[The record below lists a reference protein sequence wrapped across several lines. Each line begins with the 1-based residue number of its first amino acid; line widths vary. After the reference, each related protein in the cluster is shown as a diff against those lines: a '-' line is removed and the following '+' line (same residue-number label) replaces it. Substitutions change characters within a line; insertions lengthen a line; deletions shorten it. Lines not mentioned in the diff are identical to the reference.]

1 MADTFKALMMRE
13 TEGGKVAAAIE
24 EIGVADLP
32 DGEVLVKVE
41 YSTLNYK
48 DGLVVDGNKG
58 RLARTFPH
66 IPGIDLA
73 GTVLEST
80 DARYAVGDRVVV
92 TGWHMGERYWGGFSE
107 LQRVRADWLVHIPE
121 GLSTRQAMAIGTAGL
136 TSMFAL
142 MALEQHGLRPGGER
156 PVLVTGGA
164 GGVGS
169 VAIAL
174 LARNGY
180 TVAAS
185 TGRPEL
191 GDYLRSLGAT
201 EIVTREELAEES
213 SAPLETE
220 RWAGCIDAV
229 AGSTVS
235 RVLRQLERGGSVAAC
250 GLAGGATFEGHIM
263 PFLLRGVNLLGIDS
277 VTLPYPYRVEAWNR
291 IAAELDLALLDE
303 VTSDCAL
310 EDIPAQAKAI
320 LKGHV
325 KGRLVVGLAVV

>member
-13 TEGGKVAAAIE
+13 TEDGKVAAAIE
-24 EIGVADLP
+24 EISVADLP
-32 DGEVLVKVE
+32 EGEVLVKVE
-41 YSTLNYK
+41 HSTLNYK

-58 RLARTFPH
+58 RLARKFPH

-73 GTVLEST
+73 GTVLESS

-107 LQRVRADWLVHIPE
+107 VARVRADWLVHVPATMT
-121 GLSTRQAMAIGTAGL
+121 TRQAMAVGTAGL

-142 MALEQHGLRPGGER
+142 MALEEHGLKPGGDK

-174 LARNGY
+174 LARHGY

-191 GDYLRSLGAT
+191 GDYLTGLGAT
-201 EIVTREELAEES
+201 EIVTREELAEDS
-213 SAPLETE
+213 AAPLESE

-229 AGSTVS
+229 AGSTIS
-235 RVLRQLERGGSVAAC
+235 RVIRQLERGASVAAC
-250 GLAGGATFEGHIM
+250 GLAGGATFDGHIM

-277 VTLPYPYRVEAWNR
+277 VAMPYERRVIAWNR
-291 IAAELDLALLDE
+291 MADELDLSLLDE
-303 VTSDCAL
+303 MTGGCSL
-310 EDIPAQAKAI
+310 EEIPAQAKAI
-320 LKGHV
+320 LKGQV
-325 KGRLVVGLAVV
+325 KGRLVVDIA

>member
-1 MADTFKALMMRE
+1 MADTFKALMLRE
-13 TEGGKVAAAIE
+13 TDDGLAVAIE
-24 EIGVADLP
+24 DVPVADLP

-41 YSTLNYK
+41 HSTLNYK

-58 RLARTFPH
+58 RLARNFPH

-73 GTVLEST
+73 GTVLESS
-80 DARYAVGDRVVV
+80 DARYAAGDRVVV

-107 LQRVRADWLVHIPE
+107 LQRVRADWLVHVPE
-121 GLSTRQAMAIGTAGL
+121 AMTTRQAMAVGTAGL

-142 MALEQHGLRPGGER
+142 MALEEHGLEPGGER

-174 LARNGY
+174 LKRNGY
-180 TVAAS
+180 RVATS
-185 TGRPEL
+185 TGRPQL
-191 GDYLRSLGAT
+191 ADYLTGLGAD
-201 EIVTREELAEES
+201 EIIPREELAEAS
-213 SAPLETE
+213 SAPLESE

-235 RVLRQLERGGSVAAC
+235 RVLRQLAKDGSVAAC
-250 GLAGGATFEGHIM
+250 GLAGGASFEGNIM

-277 VTLPYPYRVEAWNR
+277 VAMPYERRVTAWNR
-291 IAAELDLALLDE
+291 VAAELDLGLLDSM
-303 VTSDCAL
+303 TSGCSL
-310 EDIPAQAKAI
+310 EDVPAQAAAI
-320 LKGHV
+320 LKGQV
-325 KGRLVVGLAVV
+325 QGRLVVDIA

>member
-1 MADTFKALMMRE
+1 MADTFKALMLRE
-13 TEGGKVAAAIE
+13 TDDGVSAAIE
-24 EIGVADLP
+24 DVAVADLP
-32 DGEVLVKVE
+32 EGEVLVKVE
-41 YSTLNYK
+41 HSTLNYK

-73 GTVLEST
+73 GTVLESS
-80 DARYAVGDRVVV
+80 DARYAEGDRVVI

-107 LQRVRADWLVHIPE
+107 LQRVRADWLVHVPE
-121 GLSTRQAMAIGTAGL
+121 GMTTRQAMAVGTAGL

-142 MALEQHGLRPGGER
+142 MALEAHGLTPGGER

-180 TVAAS
+180 AVATS

-191 GDYLRSLGAT
+191 GDYLRSLGAS
-201 EIVTREELAEES
+201 EIIERAELTEES
-213 SAPLETE
+213 SAPLEGE

-229 AGSTVS
+229 AGPTLS
-235 RVLRQLERGGSVAAC
+235 RVLRQIEKGGSVAAC

-277 VTLPYPYRVEAWNR
+277 VTLPYAHRVEAWR
-291 IAAELDLALLDE
+291 RVAAELDLALLDE
-303 VTSDCAL
+303 MTSGCAL
-310 EDIPAQAKAI
+310 ADVPAQAKAI
-320 LKGHV
+320 LKGQV
-325 KGRLVVGLAVV
+325 QGRLVVDIG

>member
-13 TEGGKVAAAIE
+13 TDDGVSAQIE
-24 EIGVADLP
+24 DVPVADLP
-32 DGEVLVKVE
+32 EGEVDVRVE
-41 YSTLNYK
+41 HSTLNYK

-58 RLARTFPH
+58 RLARNFPH

-73 GTVLEST
+73 GVVEAST
-80 DARYAVGDRVVV
+80 DSRYAPGDRVVV
-92 TGWHMGERYWGGFSE
+92 TGWHMGERYWGGFAE
-107 LQRVRADWLVHIPE
+107 RARVRADWLVHVPE
-121 GLSTRQAMAIGTAGL
+121 AMTTRQAMAVGTAGL

-142 MALEQHGLRPGGER
+142 MALEEHGLTPGGER

-174 LARNGY
+174 LKRNGY
-180 TVAAS
+180 SVAAS

-191 GDYLRSLGAT
+191 GDYLRGLGAD
-201 EIVTREELAEES
+201 EIIERAELAEES
-213 SAPLETE
+213 SAPLESE

-229 AGSTVS
+229 AGSTLS
-235 RVLRQLERGGSVAAC
+235 RVLRQLEKSASVAAC
-250 GLAGGATFEGHIM
+250 GLAAGPSFEGNIM

-277 VTLPYPYRVEAWNR
+277 VAMPYERRVIAWNR
-291 IAAELDLALLDE
+291 VAAELDLSLLDSM
-303 VTSDCAL
+303 TSGCAL

-320 LKGHV
+320 LKGQV
-325 KGRLVVGLAVV
+325 KGRLVIDIG

>member
-13 TEGGKVAAAIE
+13 TEDGKVAAAIE

-32 DGEVLVKVE
+32 EGEVLVKVE
-41 YSTLNYK
+41 HSTLNYK

-58 RLARTFPH
+58 RLARNFPH

-73 GTVLEST
+73 GTVLESS
-80 DARYAVGDRVVV
+80 DARYAEGDRVVV

-107 LQRVRADWLVHIPE
+107 LARVRADWLVHVPE
-121 GLSTRQAMAIGTAGL
+121 AMTTRQAMAVGTAGL

-142 MALEQHGLRPGGER
+142 MALEEHGLKPGGDK
-156 PVLVTGGA
+156 PVLITGGA

-169 VAIAL
+169 VGIAL

-191 GDYLRSLGAT
+191 GDYLKSLGAS

-213 SAPLETE
+213 SAPLESE
-220 RWAGCIDAV
+220 RWAGCI
-229 AGSTVS
+229 
-235 RVLRQLERGGSVAAC
+235 ERGASVAAC
-250 GLAGGATFEGHIM
+250 GLAGGATFDGHIM

-277 VTLPYPYRVEAWNR
+277 VAMPYERRAIAWSR
-291 IAAELDLALLDE
+291 MAAELDLSLLDE
-303 VTSDCAL
+303 MTSGCAL
-310 EDIPAQAKAI
+310 EEIPAQAKAL
-320 LKGHV
+320 LKGQV
-325 KGRLVVGLAVV
+325 KGRLVVDMR

>member
-13 TEGGKVAAAIE
+13 GDDGVVAAIE
-24 EIGVADLP
+24 DIPVADLP
-32 DGEVLVKVE
+32 EGEVEVRIE
-41 YSTLNYK
+41 HSTLNYK

-58 RLARTFPH
+58 RLVRTFPH

-73 GTVLEST
+73 GVVEASS
-80 DARYAVGDRVVV
+80 DPRYAVGDRVVV
-92 TGWHMGERYWGGFSE
+92 TGWHMGERYWGGFAE
-107 LQRVRADWLVHIPE
+107 RARVRADWLVHVPE
-121 GLSTRQAMAIGTAGL
+121 AMTTRQAMAIGTAGI

-142 MALEQHGLRPGGER
+142 MALEEHGLRPGGDK

-169 VAIAL
+169 IAILL

-180 TVAAS
+180 AVAAS

-191 GDYLRSLGAT
+191 GDYLRGLGAT

-213 SAPLETE
+213 SAPLESE

-235 RVLRQLERGGSVAAC
+235 RVLRQLERRGSVAAC
-250 GLAGGATFEGHIM
+250 GLAGGTTFEGHIM

-277 VTLPYPYRVEAWNR
+277 VAMPYAQRVTAWDR
-291 IAAELDLALLDE
+291 LVAELDLGLLDGM
-303 VTSDCAL
+303 TSGCSL

-320 LKGHV
+320 LKGQV
-325 KGRLVVGLAVV
+325 KGRLVVDIA

>member
-13 TEGGKVAAAIE
+13 TDDGVSAQIE
-24 EIGVADLP
+24 DVPVADLP
-32 DGEVLVKVE
+32 EGEVDVRVE
-41 YSTLNYK
+41 HSTLNYK

-58 RLARTFPH
+58 RLARNFPH

-73 GTVLEST
+73 GVVEAST
-80 DARYAVGDRVVV
+80 DDRYKPGDRVVV
-92 TGWHMGERYWGGFSE
+92 TGWHMGERYWGGFAE
-107 LQRVRADWLVHIPE
+107 RARVRADWLVHVPE
-121 GLSTRQAMAIGTAGL
+121 AMTTRQAMAVGTAGL

-142 MALEQHGLRPGGER
+142 MALEEHGLTPGGER

-174 LARNGY
+174 LKRNGY
-180 TVAAS
+180 GVAAS

-191 GDYLRSLGAT
+191 GDYLRGLGAD
-201 EIVTREELAEES
+201 EIIERAELAEES
-213 SAPLETE
+213 SAPLESE

-229 AGSTVS
+229 AGSTLS
-235 RVLRQLERGGSVAAC
+235 RVLRQLEKGASVAAC
-250 GLAGGATFEGHIM
+250 GLAAGPGFEGNIM

-277 VTLPYPYRVEAWNR
+277 VAMPYERRVAAWNR
-291 IAAELDLALLDE
+291 IAAELDLGLLDGM
-303 VTSDCAL
+303 TSGCAL

-320 LKGHV
+320 LKGQV
-325 KGRLVVGLAVV
+325 KGRLVIDIG

>member
-13 TEGGKVAAAIE
+13 IEDGKVAAVIE
-24 EIGVADLP
+24 DVPVADLP
-32 DGEVLVKVE
+32 EGEVEVRIE
-41 YSTLNYK
+41 HSTLNYK

-58 RLARTFPH
+58 RLARKFPH

-73 GTVLEST
+73 GVVEAST
-80 DARYAVGDRVVV
+80 DSRYAVGDRVVV
-92 TGWHMGERYWGGFSE
+92 TGWHMGERYWGGFAE
-107 LQRVRADWLVHIPE
+107 RARVRADWLVQVPE
-121 GLSTRQAMAIGTAGL
+121 GMTTRQAMAVGTAGL

-142 MALEQHGLRPGGER
+142 MALEKQGLKPGGDK
-156 PVLVTGGA
+156 PVLITGGA

-174 LARNGY
+174 LSRNGY

-191 GDYLRSLGAT
+191 ADYLTKLGAD

-213 SAPLETE
+213 GSPLESE

-229 AGSTVS
+229 AGSTIS
-235 RVLRQLERGGSVAAC
+235 KVLRQLERGASVAAC

-263 PFLLRGVNLLGIDS
+263 PFLLRGINLLGIDS
-277 VTLPYPYRVEAWNR
+277 VTMPYEQRVVAWDR
-291 IAAELDLALLDE
+291 VAKELDLALLDE
-303 VTSDCAL
+303 ITSGCAL
-310 EDIPAQAKAI
+310 EDVPAQAKAI
-320 LKGHV
+320 LKGQV
-325 KGRLVVGLAVV
+325 KGRLVVDVA

>member
-1 MADTFKALMMRE
+1 MADTFKALMLRE
-13 TEGGKVAAAIE
+13 TDDGVAGAIE
-24 EIGVADLP
+24 DVPMADLP
-32 DGEVLVKVE
+32 EGEVLVKVE
-41 YSTLNYK
+41 HSTLNYK

-73 GTVLEST
+73 GTVLESS
-80 DARYAVGDRVVV
+80 DGRYAEGDRVVI

-107 LQRVRADWLVHIPE
+107 LQRVRADWLVHVPE
-121 GLSTRQAMAIGTAGL
+121 GMTTRQAMAVGTAGL

-142 MALEQHGLRPGGER
+142 MALEAHGLEPGGER

-180 TVAAS
+180 QVAAS

-191 GDYLRSLGAT
+191 GDYLRELGAS
-201 EIVTREELAEES
+201 EIIERAELTEES
-213 SAPLETE
+213 SAPLESE

-229 AGSTVS
+229 AGPTLS
-235 RVLRQLERGGSVAAC
+235 RVLRQIGRGGSVAAC

-277 VTLPYPYRVEAWNR
+277 VTMPYPQRVEAWR
-291 IAAELDLALLDE
+291 RVAAELDLALLDGM
-303 VTSDCAL
+303 TSGCAL
-310 EDIPAQAKAI
+310 EDVPAQAKAI
-320 LKGHV
+320 LKGQV
-325 KGRLVVGLAVV
+325 RGRLVVDIG

>member
-13 TEGGKVAAAIE
+13 IEDRKVSAAIE
-24 EIGVADLP
+24 EVAIADLP
-32 DGEVLVKVE
+32 AGEVRVKVE
-41 YSTLNYK
+41 HSTLNYK

-58 RLARTFPH
+58 RLARAFPH

-73 GTVLEST
+73 GVVEESS
-80 DARYAVGDRVVV
+80 DPRYGVGDRVVV
-92 TGWHMGERYWGGFSE
+92 TGWHMGERYWGGFAE
-107 LQRVRADWLVHIPE
+107 QAQVRADWLVHVPE
-121 GLSTRQAMAIGTAGL
+121 AMTTRQAMAVGTAGL
-136 TSMFAL
+136 TSVFAL
-142 MALEQHGLRPGGER
+142 MALEQHGLTPGGDK

-191 GDYLRSLGAT
+191 GDYLKGLGAT

-213 SAPLETE
+213 ASPLESE

-229 AGSTVS
+229 AGSTIS
-235 RVLRQLERGGSVAAC
+235 RVLRQLERGASVAAC

-263 PFLLRGVNLLGIDS
+263 PFLLRGVHLLGIDS
-277 VTLPYPYRVEAWNR
+277 VTMPYEQRVTAWAR
-291 IAAELDLALLDE
+291 VAAELDLGLLDE
-303 VTSDCAL
+303 MTSGCSL

-320 LKGHV
+320 LKGQV
-325 KGRLVVGLAVV
+325 KGRLVVDIA